1 MYWLSCWHVM
11 ARLAG
16 VPAAVASARTFNPG
30 HQQQRHAGARQLN
43 AVDATDFAPF
53 TGLKA
58 VAALPNPLAAV
69 SALAGRAA
77 EGVQLPPMPTPI
89 KPFAS
94 LAKALQHAEAVLPA
108 AQASQSVPAL
118 ETQQVPAAVVSAKLA
133 AAAEAMSKGSA
144 SMHNV
149 NPQES
154 SATAMGFAFNGG
166 KASAHAT
173 ANAQDAGSSAA
184 LANAIAVADHTAASL
199 AQAAS
204 DASNAAQHGMS
215 AAITQSTAIGDKSAV
230 VISRGG
236 SLSVGLGGDLSV
248 ADTVSNSAG
257 TQGSVA
263 SVGGTAVSSAG
274 VGSSANTTSHATA
287 AADKGSVA
295 ATRADSISLGQLQG
309 SNAQGSATASSQA
322 SNKGIAAAQSLM
334 ESFGIVAGNTSATST
349 ADATAFGGASFVRD
363 KAVGIGLNG
372 ATGAANTGSSGTAG
386 FLGLTVIDSVARAIT
401 AGNQKA
407 CAEAVTKTYSDLSTG
422 PQISLDTFILTLQQR
437 ADNACVISF
446 KDQAAQ
452 QAAKVAGQQ
461 AQLPTFGG
469 IKDAVSAQTQGVL
482 KAAGGA
488 VEQLQDFVGSA
499 LEDLPVLLHKATWG
513 ATTGSRVLG

>member
-1 MYWLSCWHVM
+1 MWHVM
-11 ARLAG
+11 TWLAG
-16 VPAAVASARTFNPG
+16 APAAVTSARTFQPR
-30 HQQQRHAGARQLN
+30 HQQQHHAATRQLQ
-43 AVDATDFAPF
+43 AVAAANFAPF
-53 TGLKA
+53 AGLKA

-69 SALAGRAA
+69 SGLASRAA
-77 EGVQLPPMPTPI
+77 EGVQLPPMPTTI
-89 KPFAS
+89 KPFAG
-94 LAKALQHAEAVLPA
+94 LAKVLQRADAVLPT
-108 AQASQSVPAL
+108 AQGSNTIPAPEAL
-118 ETQQVPAAVVSAKLA
+118 QQVPAAVVNTKLA
-133 AAAEAMSKGSA
+133 AAAEALSKTSA
-144 SMHNV
+144 ST
-149 NPQES
+149 NPHES

-184 LANAIAVADHTAASL
+184 LANAIAIADHTAASL
-199 AQAAS
+199 SQAAS
-204 DASNAAQHGMS
+204 DASNPAQQGMS

-248 ADTVSNSAG
+248 AETVSNSAG

-263 SVGGTAVSSAG
+263 YVGGTAVSSAG
-274 VGSSANTTSHATA
+274 PGSTANTTSHATA

-295 ATRADSISLGQLQG
+295 ATRADSISLGQLRG
-309 SNAQGSATASSQA
+309 SNAQGSATANTQA
-322 SNKGIAAAQSLM
+322 SNKGIAASQSLM
-334 ESFGIVAGNTSATST
+334 ESFGIVAGKTSATST
-349 ADATAFGGASFVRD
+349 ADATASGGASFVRD

-372 ATGAANTGSSGTAG
+372 ATGEANTGSSGTAG

-401 AGNQKA
+401 AGQQKA
-407 CAEAVTKTYSDLSTG
+407 CAEAVTRTYADLSTG

-437 ADNACVISF
+437 TDKACVTSF

-452 QAAKVAGQQ
+452 QPDKGAEQEAR
-461 AQLPTFGG
+461 LPTLGG
-469 IKDAVSAQTQGVL
+469 IRDAVSAQTKGVL
-482 KAAGGA
+482 KAASGA
-488 VEQLQDFVGSA
+488 VEQVQDFVGLA